1 MNFVHGKIGI
11 NNGEKRFF
19 SNGGLVLPLPNTSAE
34 EGRQVTYGI
43 RPEHISIGDSD
54 DSVTMQVVVIEPTG
68 SETQIFA
75 RSGEELIDA
84 LVKDRFSAKL
94 RSELSGRFNI
104 DDKSVFRWFP
114 SRRAAGSAFRV
125 VTTSWC

>member
-1 MNFVHGKIGI
+1 LEF
-11 NNGEKRFF
+11 
-19 SNGGLVLPLPNTSAE
+19 PLPNTAVV

-54 DSVTMQVVVIEPTG
+54 DGVTMQVVVIEPTG

-75 RSGEELIDA
+75 RYGGELIDA
-84 LVKDRFSAKL
+84 LVKDRFSAKPG
-94 RSELSGRFNI
+94 SELSFNT
-104 DDKSVFRWFP
+104 DDKSVYRRLP

-125 VTTSWC
+125 ATTSWR

>member
-1 MNFVHGKIGI
+1 MEF
-11 NNGEKRFF
+11 
-19 SNGGLVLPLPNTSAE
+19 PLPNTAVVKW
-34 EGRQVTYGI
+34 RQVTYGI

-54 DSVTMQVVVIEPTG
+54 DGVTMQVVVIEPTG

-75 RSGEELIDA
+75 RYGGELIDA
-84 LVKDRFSAKL
+84 LVKDRFSAKP

-125 VTTSWC
+125 AATSWRWRCLFTPD